1 MSQLPGKTAECFF
14 ILTGSAGTNV
24 NGAAV
29 AVLTQVLFR
38 ICIA

>member
-1 MSQLPGKTAECFF
+1 MSQLPGKTAKGFL
-14 ILTGSAGTNV
+14 IPTGPAGTNV
-24 NGAAV
+24 NDAAV